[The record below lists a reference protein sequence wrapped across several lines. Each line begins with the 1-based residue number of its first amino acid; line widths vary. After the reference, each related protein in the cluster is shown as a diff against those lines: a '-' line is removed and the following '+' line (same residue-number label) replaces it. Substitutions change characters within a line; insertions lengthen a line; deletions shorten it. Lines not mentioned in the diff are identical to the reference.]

1 MVDQGNEGI
10 LSPFLR
16 RQRIR
21 KCMHFLFGKVLD
33 VGCGSGALAGYV
45 QPSDYFGI
53 EPDETSRRIA
63 FTLYPDHVF
72 QAEVPQSGEFDTVA
86 LLAVIE
92 HVNNPA
98 GFMKRLANLTRKN
111 NESRIVVTTP
121 HPLGRTIHEFGANI
135 GLFSSHAAEEHHAL
149 LDRKAL
155 EQIAPPGFVLKF
167 YRRFLFGFNQ
177 IAVYMP
183 LK

>member
-1 MVDQGNEGI
+1 MADQGNEGI

-16 RQRIR
+16 QQRIR

-33 VGCGSGALAGYV
+33 VGCGSGGLAEYV
-45 QPSDYFGI
+45 PSSDYVGV

-63 FTLYPDHVF
+63 CTLHSDHAF
-72 QAEVPQSGEFDTVA
+72 QTELPNEGEFDTVV

-92 HVNNPA
+92 HVDDPVA
-98 GFMKRLANLTRKN
+98 FMKRLANLTRNANK
-111 NESRIVVTTP
+111 SRIVVTTP
-121 HPLGRTIHEFGANI
+121 HPFGRPFHEFGAKI
-135 GLFSSHAAEEHHAL
+135 GLFSYHAAKEHHTL
-149 LDRKAL
+149 LNHKTL
-155 EQIAPPGFVLKF
+155 EQITPPGFVLKF
-167 YRRFLFGFNQ
+167 YQRFLCGFNQ

>member
-1 MVDQGNEGI
+1 MADQGNEGI

-16 RQRIR
+16 RRRIR
-21 KCMHFLFGKVLD
+21 NSMSFLVGKVLD

-45 QPSDYFGI
+45 PPSDYVGI

-63 FTLYPDHVF
+63 CTLHPDHVF
-72 QAEVPQSGEFDTVA
+72 HAELPNEGEFDTVA

-92 HVNNPA
+92 HVDDPA
-98 GFMKRLANLTRKN
+98 EFLKRLANLTRKT

-121 HPLGRTIHEFGANI
+121 HPLGRTIHEFGAKI

-149 LDRKAL
+149 LDHKAL
-155 EQIAPPGFVLKF
+155 EQIAPPSFVLKF
-167 YRRFLFGFNQ
+167 YRRFLFGLNQ

-183 LK
+183 VE